1 MRERSRCY
9 LSKRALLDGILA
21 KSPDAKVW
29 TQAHVAE
36 IQVAGGR
43 AQGVRLKDGT
53 AIRATEAVVSGADV
67 GITRMLLPEAS
78 EAREFFEEQWKD
90 FEPLNSFIHIHLG
103 FHGKGLPTRHCPDFP
118 AQWGVVNDWSDLEK
132 ARNVVLVSVPSLLD
146 PDFAPQGYHSLHAY
160 TPATERWADWEHLD
174 RRSEEYKQKKKDAAD
189 FLYSAI
195 ERQVPDIRSRVVFEQ
210 VGTPLTHERF
220 LRKPKGAYGWRVLAG
235 ANLPSHTTPLPGL
248 HVCGDSTYP
257 GIGVPSAAMSGH
269 ICANNIL
276 SVPEHWSQLDLI
288 KDWHYELDMVSKSF
302 VLASIDETKRNRE
315 SIHGFTM
322 SCLGFALASSRL
334 VGRGSLEVGHNA
346 PNQWRLKKSDAEIRK
361 EAQKRSKERRPERP
375 LVFLDIEVAG
385 HPAARVTCELF
396 TDLVPKTA
404 ENFRCLCTGE
414 KGFSTAGK
422 PLHLKGNAFHRVVPG
437 FAVQGGDITRGDGT
451 GGESV
456 WGGTF
461 DDESFDLSHD
471 APGLLSMANR
481 GPNTNNSQFFILT
494 KACPKLDLKHVIFGR
509 VLEGMS
515 TIRRIEEICGT
526 ADAGSELCRAQ
537 KHHGVLAFR
546 PGLGDA
552 KSIIVDYMEG
562 WRHHHHQGQGQVG
575 SGELAKTLG
584 GVHSR

>member
-1 MRERSRCY
+1 
-9 LSKRALLDGILA
+9 
-21 KSPDAKVW
+21 
-29 TQAHVAE
+29 
-36 IQVAGGR
+36 
-43 AQGVRLKDGT
+43 
-53 AIRATEAVVSGADV
+53 
-67 GITRMLLPEAS
+67 
-78 EAREFFEEQWKD
+78 
-90 FEPLNSFIHIHLG
+90 
-103 FHGKGLPTRHCPDFP
+103 
-118 AQWGVVNDWSDLEK
+118 
-132 ARNVVLVSVPSLLD
+132 
-146 PDFAPQGYHSLHAY
+146 
-160 TPATERWADWEHLD
+160 
-174 RRSEEYKQKKKDAAD
+174 
-189 FLYSAI
+189 
-195 ERQVPDIRSRVVFEQ
+195 
-210 VGTPLTHERF
+210 
-220 LRKPKGAYGWRVLAG
+220 
-235 ANLPSHTTPLPGL
+235 
-248 HVCGDSTYP
+248 
-257 GIGVPSAAMSGH
+257 
-269 ICANNIL
+269 
-276 SVPEHWSQLDLI
+276 
-288 KDWHYELDMVSKSF
+288 
-302 VLASIDETKRNRE
+302 
-315 SIHGFTM
+315 
-322 SCLGFALASSRL
+322 
-334 VGRGSLEVGHNA
+334 VGHNA

-552 KSIIVDYMEG
+552 KSIIVDCGVLNDQADEPSAKRSNNGKGVAEVHLYHILKKYKGARKPETWKG
-562 WRHHHHQGQGQVG
+562 GDITITKGKAKLVVENLRKRLVACTAVEQLFV
-575 SGELAKTLG
+575 ELARDHSDDPTCKNGGDLG
-584 GVHSR
+584 MVEQGSLQPKVEEVGFGLQSKELSEVFEDEFGVHLLYRSA